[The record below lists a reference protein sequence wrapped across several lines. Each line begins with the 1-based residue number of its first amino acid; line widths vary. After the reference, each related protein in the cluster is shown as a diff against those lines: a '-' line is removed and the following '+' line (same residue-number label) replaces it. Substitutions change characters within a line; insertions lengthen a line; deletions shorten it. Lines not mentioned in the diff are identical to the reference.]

1 MKKFKN
7 SIKLLTV
14 ALLAFV
20 IMITTTG
27 CGETHTKVE
36 NLMKITD
43 DFVGERVVT
52 LKFDKSISNNEEKQ
66 KTIEST
72 IKEKCPNNLSYR
84 TETADGTY
92 KCVFVLS
99 FSSLDEYKTKVASI
113 IGRQIAVAYGY
124 TDTVLSKGTYY
135 KEDFD
140 GMDLVAWLDDALY
153 QDQSAK
159 IQLETESTSKI
170 QLETESTSN
179 VVKYNSEV
187 FSSKTSTLN
196 TSTVKGEAVKSV
208 TIDTTNHKDTLYDRT
223 MTLSVPIA
231 TYNKLGAS
239 LQELMTS
246 RVNPE
251 GVCSW
256 NQNNDCMDFTV
267 KYEKIDIAKLQ
278 EYTKLF
284 VDCQN
289 ESIYY
294 GDQNKS
300 STPLAEQLVFE
311 ERINLLSFVSGT
323 EKPVQMNYSYTLP
336 EETTHGEG
344 VGLSNGEWETCGEW
358 TNSTYKVTDTNGVYD
373 IRVPDGMQYTI
384 KGININLTDLGN
396 NNFKRSVDFVYDS
409 NTGQKGLDYAYNFLA
424 VKGFTVSK
432 ESVTD
437 GIACRIT
444 QQGTAEEINNSVSD
458 LFGSGNNFEYSKH
471 TNDLSVVTDVNVTD
485 NINISHMLTGT
496 NSNIKINYTA
506 KSESQEHIRGLNITN
521 KSTNTSSTAK
531 MSDDNSYSATVNG
544 GDFSMSYSAT
554 LPYLK
559 GTVIYC
565 IICATI
571 ILIATLTIILL
582 IKYNNKLNTIEESNT
597 DNQNNKIDKLKN
609 NEKISKQTEK
619 RKERNESVDVED
631 DYIKKHYGY

>member
-1 MKKFKN
+1 MKTFKI
-7 SIKLLTV
+7 SIKLLAV
-14 ALLAFV
+14 ALLAL
-20 IMITTTG
+20 IIIITTTG
-27 CGETHTKVE
+27 CKETHTKVE
-36 NLMKITD
+36 NLMKITN

-52 LKFDKSISNNEEKQ
+52 LEFDKNISNNQEKQ
-66 KTIEST
+66 KTIENI

-84 TETADGTY
+84 TETTDGTY

-124 TDTVLSKGTYY
+124 TNTVLSKGTYY
-135 KEDFD
+135 KEDYD
-140 GMDLVAWLDDALY
+140 GMDLVTWLDDALY
-153 QDQSAK
+153 QDQTAK
-159 IQLETESTSKI
+159 IELQ
-170 QLETESTSN
+170 TESTSN

-196 TSTVKGEAVKSV
+196 TSTVKGEAVKGV
-208 TIDTTNHKDTLYDRT
+208 TIDTTNHKNTLYDRT

-239 LQELMTS
+239 LQELMLT
-246 RVNPE
+246 RVNSE
-251 GVCSW
+251 GIYSW
-256 NQNNDCMDFTV
+256 KQNNDCIEFTV
-267 KYEKIDIAKLQ
+267 KYEKIDIEKLQ

-284 VDCQN
+284 VDCHN

-323 EKPVQMNYSYTLP
+323 ETPIQMNYSYTLP

-344 VGLSNGEWETCGEW
+344 VGLSNGEWETCGQW
-358 TNSTYKVTDTNGVYD
+358 TNNTYKVTDTNGVYD

-384 KGININLTDLGN
+384 KGINITLTDLGN
-396 NNFKRSVDFVYDS
+396 NHFRRSVDFVYDS

-437 GIACRIT
+437 GIACRVT
-444 QQGTAEEINNSVSD
+444 QQGTDDEINNAVSD

-471 TNDLSVVTDVNVTD
+471 TNDLSVVTDINVTD
-485 NINISHMLTGT
+485 NVNISHMLTGA
-496 NSNIKINYTA
+496 NNNIKINYTA
-506 KSESQEHIRGLNITN
+506 KSESKEYIRSVNITN
-521 KSTNTSSTAK
+521 KLTNTSSTAK
-531 MSDDNSYSATVNG
+531 SSENNSYIATIDGAN
-544 GDFSMSYSAT
+544 FSMDYSAT
-554 LPYLK
+554 LPYFN
-559 GTVIYC
+559 GVAIYC
-565 IICATI
+565 SICATI
-571 ILIATLTIILL
+571 ILIAVLTIALL
-582 IKYNNKLNTIEESNT
+582 IRYNGKLNAMEVSNKENET
-597 DNQNNKIDKLKN
+597 DNSQKKPITKDKKS
-609 NEKISKQTEK
+609 EKIKS
-619 RKERNESVDVED
+619 SDIED

>member
-1 MKKFKN
+1 MKTFKI

-14 ALLAFV
+14 VLLAFV
-20 IMITTTG
+20 IIITTTG
-27 CGETHTKVE
+27 CRETHTKVE

-52 LKFDKSISNNEEKQ
+52 LEFDKNISNNQEKQ
-66 KTIEST
+66 KTIEDI

-84 TETADGTY
+84 TETVEGTY

-99 FSSLDEYKTKVASI
+99 FSSLDEYKTKVASV

-124 TDTVLSKGTYY
+124 TNTILSKGTYY
-135 KEDFD
+135 KEDYD

-153 QDQSAK
+153 QEQSAK
-159 IQLETESTSKI
+159 IE
-170 QLETESTSN
+170 LETESTSN

-196 TSTVKGEAVKSV
+196 TSTVKGEAVRGVK
-208 TIDTTNHKDTLYDRT
+208 IATTNHKNTLYDRT

-239 LQELMTS
+239 LQELMLT

-251 GVCSW
+251 GVYSW
-256 NQNNDCMDFTV
+256 KQNNDCMEFTV
-267 KYEKIDIAKLQ
+267 KYEKIDLAKLQ

-284 VDCQN
+284 VDCRN

-323 EKPVQMNYSYTLP
+323 EAPIQMDYSYTLP

-344 VGLSNGEWETCGEW
+344 VGLSNGEWETCGQW

-384 KGININLTDLGN
+384 KGININLTDLGE

-424 VKGFTVSK
+424 LKGFTVSK
-432 ESVTD
+432 ESVPD
-437 GIACRIT
+437 GIACRVT
-444 QQGTAEEINNSVSD
+444 QQGTDYEINNAVAD

-471 TNDLSVVTDVNVTD
+471 TNDLSVVTDINVTD
-485 NINISHMLTGT
+485 NVNISHMLTGA

-506 KSESQEHIRGLNITN
+506 KSESKEYIRNVNIINKATN
-521 KSTNTSSTAK
+521 IQSTARLDENK
-531 MSDDNSYSATVNG
+531 NYTAIIDGAN
-544 GDFSMSYSAT
+544 FSMNYSAT
-554 LPYLK
+554 LPYFNGIAL
-559 GTVIYC
+559 YC
-565 IICATI
+565 TICTTI
-571 ILIATLTIILL
+571 ILIAALTIALL
-582 IKYNNKLNTIEESNT
+582 IRYNRKLKAIEESNT
-597 DNQNNKIDKLKN
+597 NKEVDNTKKSPATKNKKIEKPKN
-609 NEKISKQTEK
+609 NDI
-619 RKERNESVDVED
+619 ED
-631 DYIKKHYGY
+631 DYIKKHYGF